1 MDQLFVVIADVDARA
16 DHARIIDKQNLRRI
30 FCDGDIGESLRRQRK
45 NLAEYLAC
53 FERFE
58 NVKISIL
65 INAVFL
71 FMVLSPFAL
80 GRDQERGL
88 YFCGF
93 WAYFS

>member
-1 MDQLFVVIADVDARA
+1 MPAYSGANISAHVARQIRTVFSTGA
-16 DHARIIDKQNLRRI
+16 SRAPLILR
-30 FCDGDIGESLRRQRK
+30 
-45 NLAEYLAC
+45 
-53 FERFE
+53 
-58 NVKISIL
+58 
-65 INAVFL
+65 FL